1 MYATAVEMFAANVFR
16 ALPPS
21 SYHPAADD
29 ELTAA
34 IVSGFGGSVPG
45 GGPAAAAAAVAAAS
59 TADESEAAV
68 IAAAAEYA
76 QTAMA
81 YQAFQAFLDRKLFDA
96 DKMAPHVDR
105 RFVGSLVHR
114 LNSADPDERLTVR
127 DTLARIRDAC
137 PSAGGH
143 TLNAVVAEL
152 AELAYGYV
160 PRHNGVNDMLEF
172 VADTVVFAPRVAH
185 PAAVEKVT
193 SSALPLFLGA
203 WEGDDGVFPSMC
215 RPPPPS
221 TGMSTLRIASAKP
234 PTDYCHVT

>member
-1 MYATAVEMFAANVFR
+1 MCFVPRADYSADVYATAAEMFASNVFR
-16 ALPPS
+16 PLPPS

-34 IVSGFGGSVPG
+34 IVSGFGGSVG
-45 GGPAAAAAAVAAAS
+45 AGPAAAAAAVAAAS

-68 IAAAAEYA
+68 VAAAAEYA

-81 YQAFQAFLDRKLFDA
+81 YQAFQAFVDRKLFDA

-114 LNSADPDERLTVR
+114 LNSGDPDERLTVR

-152 AELAYGYV
+152 ADLAYGYV
-160 PRHNGVNDMLEF
+160 PRHNGVNDLLEF
-172 VADTVVFAPRVAH
+172 VADTVVFAPHVAQ

-193 SSALPLFLGA
+193 SSTPPLLPG
-203 WEGDDGVFPSMC
+203 GG
-215 RPPPPS
+215 
-221 TGMSTLRIASAKP
+221 
-234 PTDYCHVT
+234 